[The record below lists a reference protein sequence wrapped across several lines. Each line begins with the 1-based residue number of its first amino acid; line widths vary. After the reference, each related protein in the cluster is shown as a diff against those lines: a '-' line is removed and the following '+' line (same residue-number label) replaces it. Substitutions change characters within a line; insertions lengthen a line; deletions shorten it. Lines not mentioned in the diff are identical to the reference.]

1 MMTKIKI
8 VLCLFF
14 AISLSSCS
22 QKEAELSNEAY
33 FFSLKNYFEEE
44 AERLTNQH
52 ALVLKEVKRNA
63 EFEEKEIEIQDWK
76 KEFGLF
82 IESDINKLSWKD
94 SYQETTYKNSSG
106 ERDTLIYRSLDPKLR
121 TQEIM
126 IVRDNKQIREIAIKN
141 NTKNYLYNSVEE
153 LKYYPDSLYEINKKQ
168 DVIILG
174 SNDYHISGHFR

>member
-22 QKEAELSNEAY
+22 QKESELSDEAY
-33 FFSLKNYFEEE
+33 FFSLKNYFEKE

-52 ALVLKEVKRNA
+52 TLVLKEVKRNA
-63 EFEEKEIEIQDWK
+63 EFEEKEIEIQDWQ

-94 SYQETTYKNSSG
+94 SYQESVHQNTSG
-106 ERDTLIYRSLDPKLR
+106 QQDTLIYRSMDPKLR
-121 TQEIM
+121 TQEIK
-126 IVRDNKQIREIAIKN
+126 IIKDNKQIREIIIKN
-141 NTKNYLYNSVEE
+141 SIKNYLYSSVEE

>member
-1 MMTKIKI
+1 MTKIRI
-8 VLCLFF
+8 VLCLFLT
-14 AISLSSCS
+14 ISLFSCS
-22 QKEAELSNEAY
+22 QKEAELSNEEY
-33 FFSLKNYFEEE
+33 FFSLKNYFEKE
-44 AERLTNQH
+44 AERLTKQH

-63 EFEEKEIEIQDWK
+63 ESEEKGIEIQDWK

-94 SYQETTYKNSSG
+94 SYQENIRKNASG
-106 ERDTLIYRSLDPKLR
+106 ERDTLIYRSMDPELR

-126 IVRDNKQIREIAIKN
+126 IVKDKKQIKEIAIKN
-141 NTKNYLYNSVEE
+141 SIKNYLYSSVEK

-174 SNDYHISGHFR
+174 SNDYYISGRFR